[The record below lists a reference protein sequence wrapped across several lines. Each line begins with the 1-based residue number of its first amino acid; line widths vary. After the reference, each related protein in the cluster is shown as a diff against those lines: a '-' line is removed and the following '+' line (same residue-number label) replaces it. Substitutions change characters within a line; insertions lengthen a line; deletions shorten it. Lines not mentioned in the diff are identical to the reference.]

1 MEKTEGFN
9 TLVKLIGVLS
19 SSFESF
25 REEQRRELAEIRL
38 ELGGLRGELNGLKA
52 DFVELREEFTE
63 LKVDFAGLR
72 LEFEEL
78 RSEFAGLRSEFEV
91 LRADVNR
98 DIGKL
103 RLEITRG
110 LERQER
116 LSLSILEV
124 LGTSLE
130 DLDTRVSKLEA
141 VAA

>member
-1 MEKTEGFN
+1 MEKTEGLN

-25 REEQRRELAEIRL
+25 HEEQRRQLADIRL
-38 ELGGLRGELNGLKA
+38 ELGGVRTELDGLKA
-52 DFVELREEFTE
+52 DF
-63 LKVDFAGLR
+63 AGLR
-72 LEFEEL
+72 AEFKEL
-78 RSEFAGLRSEFEV
+78 RS
-91 LRADVNR
+91 DVNR
-98 DIGKL
+98 DIGRL
-103 RLEITRG
+103 RLEIAHG

-141 VAA
+141 AAVG